1 MISEQEFF
9 LFNSDFF
16 FILQISVLGKVRHP
30 NIITLIGSCPEAS
43 TLVYEYLPNG
53 NLEDRLNCK
62 GNTPPLSWQLRTKII
77 SEVCSALIFL
87 HSAKPHPIVHGD
99 LKPDNIL
106 LDSNFVSKTS
116 DFGIARLLRA
126 SSRTSAFHRTNPKGT
141 YGYID
146 PDFIATGELTPQSDV
161 YSLGIIILRLLTKK
175 PVLNIVEHVGAASD
189 KDFMA
194 MIDLSAGSWPFVHAK
209 KLAYIGLRCTKIC
222 RKSRSNLMK
231 DVWPGIEALLTAAM
245 APTSPCC
252 KSIADENHAP
262 SYFFCPIVQVKCDP
276 VSLYIMLVV
285 YDVTLYLSPSVS
297 SFGDHFSRNDNK
309 RLLLLQFNFHQQS

>member
-1 MISEQEFF
+1 M
-9 LFNSDFF
+9 FNSDFF

-62 GNTPPLSWQLRTKII
+62 GNTPPLTWQLRTKII
-77 SEVCSALIFL
+77 GEVCSTLIFL

-106 LDSNFVSKTS
+106 LDFNFVSKTS

-146 PDFIATGELTPQSDV
+146 PEFIATGKLTPQSDV
-161 YSLGIIILRLLTKK
+161 YSLGIIILRLLTQK

-209 KLAYIGLRCTKIC
+209 KLAYIGLRCTQIC
-222 RKSRSNLMK
+222 RKSRSGLMK
-231 DVWPGIEALLTAAM
+231 DVWPGIEPLLTAAM
-245 APTSPCC
+245 APTLPCC

-262 SYFFCPIVQVKCDP
+262 SYFFCPIVQVKYDP

-285 YDVTLYLSPSVS
+285 LRCNIISFSICLYFCG
-297 SFGDHFSRNDNK
+297 SFPK
-309 RLLLLQFNFHQQS
+309 E